1 MTDFS
6 TEQVLPISFK
16 VVDGR
21 GRTVKLDGDPI
32 AASSDETVVTIGAM
46 TNDGSNTW
54 SGEVNSVAPGDA
66 RVTVSGDADLGEG
79 VQTVTGI
86 LEVTVTLDPRTSARI
101 TDIEAGTPT
110 DKPV

>member
-6 TEQVLPISFK
+6 SEQVLPISFS

-21 GRTVKLDGDPI
+21 GRKVALDGDPV
-32 AASSDETVVTIGAM
+32 AASSDETVCTVGTL
-46 TNDGSNTW
+46 TKGSDNVWT
-54 SGEVNSVAPGDA
+54 GEVNSVAPGDA

-79 VQTVTGI
+79 VQTVTGV
-86 LEVTVTLDPRTSARI
+86 LELTVTLDPRTGERI
-101 TDIEAGTPT
+101 TDIEAGEPK